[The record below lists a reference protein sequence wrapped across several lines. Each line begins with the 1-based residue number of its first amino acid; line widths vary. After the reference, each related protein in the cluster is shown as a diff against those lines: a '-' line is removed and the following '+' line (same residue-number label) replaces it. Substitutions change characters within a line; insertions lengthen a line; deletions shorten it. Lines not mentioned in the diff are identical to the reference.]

1 MKVSDE
7 IKLEISAKKTEIEN
21 LQNEGKFQ
29 DALKAAD
36 DLNHLLDKLKIE
48 EAKEKATFENF
59 IKGGKTCVTTAET
72 VDAATLRS
80 RAFNKLVLN
89 PLRMF
94 PEPLTDE
101 EKGAYFNVS
110 GSPGQPAQ
118 IEAIPAKG
126 GYLVPAE
133 QMTQLQEFR
142 KEFTALKDYVNVV
155 NTNYT
160 SGRWATYT
168 QQDLEFQPFVEM
180 TPIAESDVTFS
191 EATYTIEDR
200 GLILPVSQQLIADA
214 NIDIISFMG
223 RQLAEGAVVTENKA
237 ILTPLSTLI
246 TGDTAASIAP
256 ATTITS
262 YKSLNTA
269 MFKTLDGV
277 YYNSTKI
284 FTNQDGFLWL
294 SNLDDAQNRPLFVPD
309 VTQPNKYFYRGKEI
323 VVLPNSTLPST
334 EISSKNYAPFFIG
347 DMRSYLTLFER
358 QGMELATSSE
368 LYFRQY
374 GYALRAVIRFGV
386 VVTDSNAMTA
396 LKVEV

>member
-1 MKVSDE
+1 MKISDE
-7 IKLEISAKKTEIEN
+7 IKLEILAKKTEIEN
-21 LQNEGKFQ
+21 FQKEEKIQ
-29 DALKAAD
+29 DAVKASD
-36 DLNHLLDKLKIE
+36 ELNKLLDKLKIE

-59 IKGGKTCVTTAET
+59 LKSSKTCATTPEA
-72 VDAATLRS
+72 VDAVKLRN

-101 EKGAYFNVS
+101 EKSAYFNVS

-118 IEAIPAKG
+118 IESIDTKG
-126 GYLVPAE
+126 GYLVPQE

-142 KEFTALKDYVNVV
+142 KDFVALKDYVNVV
-155 NTNYT
+155 STNTT

-168 QQDLEFQPFVEM
+168 QQDLEFQNFAEM
-180 TPIAESDVTFS
+180 TDIAESDVTFG
-191 EATYTIEDR
+191 EATYTIEDK
-200 GLILPVSQQLIADA
+200 GLILPISNQLIADA
-214 NIDIISFMG
+214 NINIISFMG
-223 RQLAEGAVVTENKA
+223 RQLAEGAIKTENKA
-237 ILTPLSTLI
+237 ILQPLETLI

-294 SNLDDAQNRPLFVPD
+294 GNLDDAQNRPLFVPD

-323 VVLPNSTLPST
+323 VVMPNSTLPNKT
-334 EISSKNYAPFFIG
+334 ISNKEYAPFFVG
-347 DMRSYLTLFER
+347 DLRSYLTFFER
-358 QGMELATSSE
+358 QGMELATSKE
-368 LYFRQY
+368 LYFRKY
-374 GYALRAVIRFGV
+374 GMALRAVIRFGV
-386 VVTDSNAMTA
+386 VVTDKNAMTA

>member
-1 MKVSDE
+1 MKKSDE
-7 IKLEISAKKTEIEN
+7 LKQEISAKRDEVLN
-21 LQNEGKFQ
+21 FQ
-29 DALKAAD
+29 SAGDIANAAKAAKELQA
-36 DLNHLLDKLKIE
+36 LNQKCQIELALE
-48 EAKEKATFENF
+48 EAQLENF
-59 IKGGKTCVTTAET
+59 LKGGKTCVTAPEA
-72 VDAATLRS
+72 VDAAKLRS

-94 PEPLTDE
+94 PVPLTDE

-142 KEFTALKDYVNVV
+142 REFTALKDYVNVV

-191 EATYTIEDR
+191 EATYTIADR

-214 NIDIISFMG
+214 NIDIVSFMG

-262 YKSLNTA
+262 YKALNTA

-294 SNLDDAQNRPLFVPD
+294 SNLDDTQNRPLFVPD

-323 VVLPNSTLPST
+323 VVLPNSTLPSI
-334 EISSKNYAPFFIG
+334 EISNKNYAPFFIG
-347 DMRSYLTLFER
+347 DMRSYLTFFER

-386 VVTDSNAMTA
+386 TVTDNNAMTA

>member
-59 IKGGKTCVTTAET
+59 LKGGKTCVTAPEA
-72 VDAATLRS
+72 VDAAKLRS

-101 EKGAYFNVS
+101 EKSAYFNVS

-118 IEAIPAKG
+118 IESIDTKG
-126 GYLVPAE
+126 GYLVPQE

-155 NTNYT
+155 GTNTT

-168 QQDLEFQPFVEM
+168 QQDLEFQNFAEM
-180 TPIAESDVTFS
+180 TDIAESDVTFG

-200 GLILPVSQQLIADA
+200 GLILPISNMLIADA

-223 RQLAEGAVVTENKA
+223 RQLAEGAVKTENKA
-237 ILTPLSTLI
+237 ILQPLETLI
-246 TGDTAASIAP
+246 TGDTAASIAE

-284 FTNQDGFLWL
+284 FTNQNGFLWL

-323 VVLPNSTLPST
+323 VVVPNSTLPNKT
-334 EISSKNYAPFFIG
+334 INNKEYAPFFVG
-347 DMRSYLTLFER
+347 DLRSYLTFFER
-358 QGMELATSSE
+358 QGMELATSKE
-368 LYFRQY
+368 LYFRKY
-374 GYALRAVIRFGV
+374 GMALRAVIRFGV
-386 VVTDSNAMTA
+386 VVTDKNAMTA

>member
-1 MKVSDE
+1 MKISDE

-21 LQNEGKFQ
+21 FQKEEKIQ
-29 DALKAAD
+29 DAVKAAD
-36 DLNHLLDKLKIE
+36 ELNKLLDKLKIE
-48 EAKEKATFENF
+48 ETKEKVTFENF
-59 IKGGKTCVTTAET
+59 LKGSKTCATAPET

-94 PEPLTDE
+94 PESLTDE

-118 IEAIPAKG
+118 IEAIPEKG
-126 GYLVPAE
+126 GYLVKSE
-133 QMTQLQEFR
+133 QMAQLQEFR
-142 KEFTALKDYVNVV
+142 KDFVALKDYVNVV
-155 NTNYT
+155 STNTT

-168 QQDLEFQPFVEM
+168 QQDLEFQKFAEM
-180 TPIAESDVTFS
+180 TDIAESDVTFG
-191 EATYTIEDR
+191 EATYAIEDR
-200 GLILPVSQQLIADA
+200 GLILPISNMLIADA

-223 RQLAEGAVVTENKA
+223 RQLAEGAVKAENKA
-237 ILTPLSTLI
+237 ILQPLETLI

-294 SNLDDAQNRPLFVPD
+294 GNLEDSTNRPLFVPD

-334 EISSKNYAPFFIG
+334 EISSKNYAPFFVG
-347 DMRSYLTLFER
+347 DMRSFITLFER
-358 QGMELATSSE
+358 QGMELAATDQ
-368 LYFRQY
+368 LYWKKN
-374 GYALRAVIRFGV
+374 GYALRAIIRFGV
-386 VVTDSNAMTA
+386 IVTDPQAVVA

>member
-101 EKGAYFNVS
+101 EKSAYFNVS

-142 KEFTALKDYVNVV
+142 REFTALKDYVNVV

-223 RQLAEGAVVTENKA
+223 RQLAEGAIVTENKA

-262 YKSLNTA
+262 YKALNTA

-323 VVLPNSTLPST
+323 VVLPNSTLPSI
-334 EISSKNYAPFFIG
+334 EISNKNYAPFFIG
-347 DMRSYLTLFER
+347 DMRSYLTFFER

-386 VVTDSNAMTA
+386 VVTDKNAMTA

>member
-142 KEFTALKDYVNVV
+142 RDFTALKDYVNVV

-191 EATYTIEDR
+191 EATYTIADR

-214 NIDIISFMG
+214 NIDIVSFMG

-262 YKSLNTA
+262 YKALNTA

-334 EISSKNYAPFFIG
+334 EISNKNYAPFFVG
-347 DMRSYLTLFER
+347 DMRSYLTFFER

-386 VVTDSNAMTA
+386 VVTDKNAVTA
-396 LKVEV
+396 LKVEI

>member
-1 MKVSDE
+1 MKTSDE
-7 IKLEISAKKTEIEN
+7 IKLEISTKKTEIEN
-21 LQNEGKFQ
+21 LQKEEKFQ
-29 DALKAAD
+29 DAVKTAD
-36 DLNHLLDKLKIE
+36 ELNNLLDKLKIE

-59 IKGGKTCVTTAET
+59 LKGSKTCATAPEA

-101 EKGAYFNVS
+101 EKGAYFNVT

-142 KEFTALKDYVNVV
+142 KEFTTLKDYVNVV

-191 EATYTIEDR
+191 EATYTIADR
-200 GLILPVSQQLIADA
+200 GLILPISNMLIADA
-214 NIDIISFMG
+214 NIDIVSFMG

-246 TGDTAASIAP
+246 TGDTTAGIAA

-262 YKSLNTA
+262 YKALNTA

-323 VVLPNSTLPST
+323 VVLPNSTLPSM
-334 EISSKNYAPFFIG
+334 EISNKNYAPFFVG
-347 DMRSYLTLFER
+347 DLRSYLTFFER

>member
-1 MKVSDE
+1 MKISDE

-21 LQNEGKFQ
+21 LQKEEKIQ
-29 DALKAAD
+29 DAVKAAD
-36 DLNHLLDKLKIE
+36 ELNKLLDKLKIE

-59 IKGGKTCVTTAET
+59 LKGSKTCATAPET
-72 VDAATLRS
+72 VDAAKLRN

-101 EKGAYFNVS
+101 EKSAYFNVS

-118 IEAIPAKG
+118 IESIDTKG
-126 GYLVPAE
+126 GYLVPQE

-142 KEFTALKDYVNVV
+142 KDFVALKDYVNVV
-155 NTNYT
+155 STNTT

-168 QQDLEFQPFVEM
+168 QQDLEFQNFAEM
-180 TPIAESDVTFS
+180 TDIAESDVTFG
-191 EATYTIEDR
+191 EATYTIEDK
-200 GLILPVSQQLIADA
+200 GLILPISNMLIADA
-214 NIDIISFMG
+214 NINIISFMG
-223 RQLAEGAVVTENKA
+223 RQLAEGAIKTENKA
-237 ILTPLSTLI
+237 ILQPLETLI

-294 SNLDDAQNRPLFVPD
+294 GNLDDAQNRPLFVPD

-323 VVLPNSTLPST
+323 VVMPNSTLPNKT
-334 EISSKNYAPFFIG
+334 ISNKEYAPFFVG
-347 DMRSYLTLFER
+347 DLRSYLTFFER
-358 QGMELATSSE
+358 QGMELATSKE
-368 LYFRQY
+368 LYFRKY
-374 GYALRAVIRFGV
+374 GVALRAVIRFGV
-386 VVTDSNAMTA
+386 VVTDKNAVTA